1 MISKIS
7 ESLTNKILLKY
18 NIDYKD
24 YDIYVYSMF
33 MLLSFLY
40 FVVLSCAFGF
50 IFDCFLESLIFSFSF
65 QIIRKYAG
73 GYHAKT
79 ERVCMLLTSFSC
91 VVSILIIKLIQY
103 FMLND
108 YILILTIFSVCLSCA
123 IVPLDTPE
131 NPLSKNEFRCFRKI
145 SITINLVMFLI
156 VIFSFLFEIE
166 IVFTPCCMSLI
177 LEGVLLIAGKA
188 KKIRMGKCGET

>member
-7 ESLTNKILLKY
+7 ESITNKLILKY
-18 NIDYKD
+18 NIDDKD
-24 YDIYVYSMF
+24 YEVYVYSMF
-33 MLLSFLY
+33 MMLSFLY
-40 FVVLSCAFGF
+40 FVVFSCAFGF
-50 IFDCFLESLIFSFSF
+50 LFDCFLESLIFGFSF

-79 ERVCMLLTSFSC
+79 ERLCMLLTSFSC
-91 VVSILIIKLIQY
+91 VASIIIIKLIQY
-103 FMLND
+103 FVLYD
-108 YILILTIFSVCLSCA
+108 YILILTFLSVCLSCA

-166 IVFTPCCMSLI
+166 RVFTPCCMSLI
-177 LEGVLLIAGKA
+177 LESVLLLAGKA
-188 KKIRMGKCGET
+188 EKIRMGKCE